1 MLLPSTAVPAS
12 SRLTRTTTL
21 CVCLR
26 LASFVLYLC
35 LFASDVQ
42 DRFVKKRLSA
52 RQLVNDDVAYFML
65 VYQNR
70 RSLRLYR
77 AAVETCLRQMAAA
90 GLFQSQQQA
99 HQAQPPPFA
108 RLAASKSPTY
118 ADAVAVGLVHDY
130 ESDIA
135 EAEARFKREPFPSY
149 CYNGMLM
156 LPMDK
161 GGCRGTERTHWKVR
175 CSCPFYQD

>member
-1 MLLPSTAVPAS
+1 M
-12 SRLTRTTTL
+12 
-21 CVCLR
+21 CL
-26 LASFVLYLC
+26 
-35 LFASDVQ
+35 Q

-52 RQLVNDDVAYFML
+52 RQLVNDDEAYFML

-90 GLFQSQQQA
+90 GLFQSQQA
-99 HQAQPPPFA
+99 HQAQSQPFPQ
-108 RLAASKSPTY
+108 LAASKLPTY

-135 EAEARFKREPFPSY
+135 EAEAHFKRDPFPSY

>member
-1 MLLPSTAVPAS
+1 M
-12 SRLTRTTTL
+12 
-21 CVCLR
+21 CL
-26 LASFVLYLC
+26 
-35 LFASDVQ
+35 Q

-52 RQLVNDDVAYFML
+52 RQLVNDDEAYFML

-135 EAEARFKREPFPSY
+135 EAETRFRREPFPGY

-175 CSCPFYQD
+175 CSCPFY